1 MPALM
6 QTLKIKNPVAAILSR
21 RSHDVMQQ
29 QQIITYVI
37 AVGLAT
43 MGMTLHL
50 CHAYGSSA
58 PALRLLS
65 MSVLVVCV
73 PTFVLWLKRKV
84 RVTTAFGVT
93 AIFVQVTVMLKIM
106 YIALCMP
113 RANYYLIMLN
123 GVVSMAIMILLE
135 ISYLRISCVIVG
147 ISNLAVLIFVG
158 SVINNNVLWQTVTLI
173 ALFTVFFIFMGD
185 LMYRNVRRIQSENI
199 RYHADELLLLRT
211 LRLNRQEIEAYI
223 SICRK
228 NPDDKKGIDKLFG
241 MLSEEAQRNIIN
253 AARQRLEAIAS
264 EESRVKAAFP
274 SFTPME
280 LTVARLVM
288 SNMKLSQ
295 IIALTGKSESNISVV
310 RSRIRKKLNLR
321 PGEDLREALMQA
333 VGH

>member
-1 MPALM
+1 M
-6 QTLKIKNPVAAILSR
+6 
-21 RSHDVMQQ
+21 
-29 QQIITYVI
+29 
-37 AVGLAT
+37 
-43 MGMTLHL
+43 
-50 CHAYGSSA
+50 
-58 PALRLLS
+58 
-65 MSVLVVCV
+65 
-73 PTFVLWLKRKV
+73 
-84 RVTTAFGVT
+84 
-93 AIFVQVTVMLKIM
+93 
-106 YIALCMP
+106 
-113 RANYYLIMLN
+113 
-123 GVVSMAIMILLE
+123 
-135 ISYLRISCVIVG
+135 
-147 ISNLAVLIFVG
+147 
-158 SVINNNVLWQTVTLI
+158 
-173 ALFTVFFIFMGD
+173 
-185 LMYRNVRRIQSENI
+185 
-199 RYHADELLLLRT
+199 RT

-321 PGEDLREALMQA
+321 PGDDLREALMQA